1 MAFVPVFS
9 LQSQRVCDGSIS
21 KSPLRG
27 WKLSKN
33 YRPLRATRVLTM
45 SQDSEGSSGIPNQ
58 NDNDDSS
65 LEQASEGKPG
75 SSKFPKL
82 YDAWFEPESELAV
95 RACESIVSAYNKGVR
110 AMELQWP
117 TVPNLEEISAGTLL
131 NFEFGKQAARALGM
145 GAPSEYQLVKRYL
158 ASFSNVYW
166 AQRIASAR
174 VFDESTIWVVSTD
187 SISKS
192 PTAETLASRRIRLST
207 MRNIQKE
214 PIGDSDVIIIMDP
227 RFTDTW
233 KKGLKAR
240 PPKGTVIFLNSQFNE
255 SYSLTGPR
263 NGVLKEIETVFFLK
277 RVTRGYVFC
286 EYPGPW
292 TACLETPGLDIEI
305 LQSFDSTPTLRE
317 VSNIVRQESN
327 KRYGAFYNDRYVR
340 GFGGRL

>member
-9 LQSQRVCDGSIS
+9 PQSQWTHNESI
-21 KSPLRG
+21 LRTPRRG
-27 WKLSKN
+27 RKLCKKKTPS
-33 YRPLRATRVLTM
+33 RAACALAM
-45 SQDSEGSSGIPNQ
+45 SQNSGGPEKISDQSE
-58 NDNDDSS
+58 DAESS
-65 LEQASEGKPG
+65 LEQKPDNNSEV
-75 SSKFPKL
+75 SKFPKL

-95 RACESIVSAYNKGVR
+95 RACESITSAYDKGIR

-117 TVPNLEEISAGTLL
+117 VVPNLEEISAGTLL

-158 ASFSNVYW
+158 ASFCNVYW
-166 AQRIASAR
+166 AQRLASAN
-174 VFDESTIWVVSTD
+174 VFENKTIWVVSSD
-187 SISKS
+187 SISKA
-192 PTAETLASRRIRLST
+192 PAAEVLSSKGIRLST

-214 PIGDSDVIIIMDP
+214 PVKDDDVIIVIDP

-233 KKGLKAR
+233 KKGLKSR
-240 PPKGTVIFLNSQFNE
+240 PPNGVVLFLNSQFNE

-263 NGVLKEIETVFFLK
+263 NGILKEIQTVFFLK
-277 RVTRGYVFC
+277 RVTRGFVFY
-286 EYPGPW
+286 EFPGPW
-292 TACLETPGLDIEI
+292 TACLETPELEIEI

-317 VSNIVRQESN
+317 VSNVVRLESN